1 MCLLSHAKKYI
12 VYTILWQWAALLS
25 QVLAVFSIADLLEK
39 VVYQNV
45 TTAAVE
51 RTIITLIFVVI
62 VRFVCER
69 MGARSSYLAC
79 VDVKRILREKIY
91 EKMLKLGASYNEQVS
106 SSEVVQ
112 VSTEGVEQLET
123 YFGKYLPQLFYSL
136 IAPVTLFVILSRV
149 SLKASVILLICVPR
163 TMERRKLWMSD
174 TNKKNMPKSTVQK
187 KMVNESTASYG
198 AAATKKRRSAISIMG
213 SLIGLV
219 KPLLHIMLA
228 AIILGTAGYLCAIF
242 LTILAGQV
250 IVHGL
255 IAGGTGSVK
264 TIITVMIIIAV
275 LRGILHYAEQYCN
288 HFIAFKLLAIIRHKV
303 FAALRKLCPAK
314 LEDRDKGNLISII
327 TTDIELLE
335 VFYAHTI
342 SPIAIATLTSLI
354 MVIFIGRYHW
364 LTGLLA
370 LAAYMIVGIVIPM
383 WNGRRGSQMGM
394 EFRTNFGELNSF
406 VLDSLRGLDET
417 IQYDQGEKRKEQM
430 SERSRS
436 LAGMQE
442 KLSKMEGAQRSFTNL
457 VILLASFGMLALTVW
472 LYGKGEIGFEG
483 ILTCTIAMMGSF
495 GPVVALSSLSNNL
508 NQTLASGER
517 VLSLLEETPMV
528 EEISEDMHIKMTSEN
543 MSAISNETDDITKN
557 EKNILSGISAGGEM
571 CRGNAFSGA
580 EANNVTFAYEN
591 ETILD
596 DYSLK
601 LEPGKIIGIH
611 GASGSGK
618 STLLKLLMRFWD
630 VNQGSVSVNGEDVRK
645 IPTRHLRDM
654 ESYVTQETHLF
665 HDSIA
670 NNIAVGSPGASREAI
685 IEAAKKASIHDF
697 IMNLPKGYDTE
708 VGELGD
714 TLSGGEKQ
722 RIGIARAFLHDSPL
736 ILMDEPTLNL
746 DSLNEGIILKSLREA
761 AEKKTVVLVSHR
773 KSTMNIVDTV
783 FEMKDGRIS

>member
-1 MCLLSHAKKYI
+1 
-12 VYTILWQWAALLS
+12 
-25 QVLAVFSIADLLEK
+25 
-39 VVYQNV
+39 
-45 TTAAVE
+45 
-51 RTIITLIFVVI
+51 
-62 VRFVCER
+62 
-69 MGARSSYLAC
+69 
-79 VDVKRILREKIY
+79 
-91 EKMLKLGASYNEQVS
+91 
-106 SSEVVQ
+106 
-112 VSTEGVEQLET
+112 
-123 YFGKYLPQLFYSL
+123 
-136 IAPVTLFVILSRV
+136 
-149 SLKASVILLICVPR
+149 
-163 TMERRKLWMSD
+163 MSD
-174 TNKKNMPKSTVQK
+174 TNKNMQKSTVQK
-187 KMVNESTASYG
+187 NLMNEKTTSDNVNT
-198 AAATKKRRSAISIMG
+198 TKKRRSALSIMG

-219 KPLLHIMLA
+219 KPLIHIMLA

-255 IAGGTGSVK
+255 IAGGATNTAIGTVLTETVTSGNVATEAGTITVKNMWLINTPVK

-314 LEDRDKGNLISII
+314 LEGRDKGNLISII

-354 MVIFIGRYHW
+354 MVFFIGRYHW
-364 LTGLLA
+364 LAGLLA
-370 LAAYMIVGIVIPM
+370 LAAYLIVGVVIPM
-383 WNGRRGSQMGM
+383 WNGKRGSQMGM

-528 EEISEDMHIKMTSEN
+528 EEISGGVDIRTASGNIPVVSEN
-543 MSAISNETDDITKN
+543 TGKEESRASV
-557 EKNILSGISAGGEM
+557 
-571 CRGNAFSGA
+571 FSGA
-580 EANNVTFAYEN
+580 EAQHVTFAYEN

-601 LEPGKIIGIH
+601 LEPGKITGIH

-630 VNQGSVSVNGEDVRK
+630 VNQGSVSVDGEDVRK

-697 IMNLPKGYDTE
+697 IMKLPKGYDTE

-736 ILMDEPTLNL
+736 ILMDEPTSNL

-761 AEKKTVVLVSHR
+761 SEKKTVVLVSHR